1 MVINR
6 HVVSWWYGVYRDSLW
21 VYSHSFWIHEKMNIS
36 NRSDDGSNSRYNT
49 HNGEH
54 TILSWRSSF
63 SNDIFMKPHDILWY
77 IIYIMLNDHHI
88 VTVYVTIS
96 IAVHPRR
103 VHHRPGPS
111 WAMVSS
117 GHWDSPL
124 FCSRVA
130 APVPCFLLAK
140 TNMEQSSDGFDC
152 IYISIIIY
160 IYE

>member
-1 MVINR
+1 MLLVDGMVFTVIPCEFIVIHSESMR
-6 HVVSWWYGVYRDSLW
+6 RWTYQTDQMMVVTVG
-21 VYSHSFWIHEKMNIS
+21 
-36 NRSDDGSNSRYNT
+36 
-49 HNGEH
+49 
-54 TILSWRSSF
+54 TILITVNIRFVLKVKFFQWYFHETS
-63 SNDIFMKPHDILWY
+63 WY
-77 IIYIMLNDHHI
+77 IMVYYIYIMLNDHHI